1 MFLIVLVLTFL
12 EAFGVALIFPAVMVI
27 TEGNKDNFFFDII
40 NKLSISFNF
49 ENTIVFFLIFFLAVF
64 LIKFFISIFCIYY
77 QYNFAFTFHKN
88 IAAKIYKS
96 YLSKTFLDHVNLKS
110 ADLIRKI
117 SSDIDQATMNS
128 VLPLFS
134 IITEVSIMIGILIF
148 LFFLNF
154 KLTLF
159 VFFVTSLL
167 ILVYFIFTHKKT
179 DYWAKIRLV
188 SETLKINLMQQSF
201 KTINEIKILSA
212 EKLMEKKFDEYNEK
226 GAKAY
231 KFQATILDTSKYF
244 IELAGVTMFAL
255 LILFFFKNMNSDFI
269 GLISVYAASAF
280 KFLPSIN
287 RLIVASQK
295 IRYARPSVKEL
306 LLEINNLQYQE
317 KKYTKSSDNINFE
330 NKLEF
335 RNINFNFSKNIIM
348 KDLNLTINKYD
359 KIGIKG
365 PSGTG
370 KSTLLYLISGLVK
383 PISGQIFVDNKLT
396 DIENKNWYKNI
407 GYTPQFINLIDESIK
422 ENILYGLN
430 IESDLNVQQKLSDI
444 SKTCLLNEFLQN
456 AEDGLDT
463 IVGENG
469 IKLSGGQKQRIG
481 IARTLYRDPK
491 ILILDESTSSLDP
504 ELEAKLLRNIFNYGS
519 NKTMVIV
526 SHKDT
531 TLDFCDKIFNF
542 ENHSLKQLK

>member
-1 MFLIVLVLTFL
+1 MFLFVLIVTFL
-12 EAFGVALIFPAVMVI
+12 EAIGVALILPAVMVI
-27 TEGNKDNFFFDII
+27 TERNEGNIFFEVI
-40 NKLSISFNF
+40 NNLAITFNF
-49 ENTIVFFLIFFLAVF
+49 ENTFIFFLISFLAVYV
-64 LIKFFISIFCIYY
+64 IKFFVSIFCIYY
-77 QYNFAFTFHKN
+77 QYNFAFNFHKN

-96 YLSKTFLDHVNLKS
+96 YLSKKFLDHVNLKS
-110 ADLIRKI
+110 SDLIRKI

-134 IITEVSIMIGILIF
+134 IITEASIMIGILIF

-154 KLTLF
+154 KLTVF
-159 VFFVTSLL
+159 VFSLTSLL
-167 ILVYFIFTHKKT
+167 ILLYFIFTHKRT

-188 SETLKINLMQQSF
+188 SETSKINLMQQSF

-231 KFQATILDTSKYF
+231 KFQASILDSSKYF
-244 IELAGVTMFAL
+244 IELAGITMFVL
-255 LILFFFKNMNSDFI
+255 LILFFFKQINSDFI

-287 RLIVASQK
+287 RLIIASQK
-295 IRYARPSVKEL
+295 IRYASPSVKEL
-306 LLEINNLQYQE
+306 LLEIKNLPSQGQ
-317 KKYTKSSDNINFE
+317 KNIQSSNNINFK

-348 KDLNLTINKYD
+348 RDLNLTINKYD

-370 KSTLLYLISGLVK
+370 KSTLLYIISGLVK
-383 PISGQIFVDNKLT
+383 PNSGEIYVDNKLT
-396 DIENKNWYKNI
+396 DIEDKSWYKKI
-407 GYTPQFINLIDESIK
+407 GYTPQFINLIDETIK

-430 IESDLNVQQKLSDI
+430 IESDLSVEQKLSDI
-444 SKTCLLNEFLQN
+444 SKNCLLDEFLN
-456 AEDGLDT
+456 KTENGIES

-469 IKLSGGQKQRIG
+469 VKLSGGQKQRIG
-481 IARTLYRDPK
+481 IARTLFRDPE
-491 ILILDESTSSLDP
+491 ILILDESTSSLDV
-504 ELEAKLLRNIFNYGS
+504 ELEDKLLKNIFNYGS
-519 NKTMVIV
+519 NKTIVIV

-531 TLDFCDKIFNF
+531 TLNHCDKIFSF
-542 ENHSLKQLK
+542 ENYGLKKIK